1 MVYWEDGKMSAITE
15 EKLEAMMSYLSD
27 MININANMWKIVYM
41 LFEVAMLI
49 VIFIILPV
57 WTVKL
62 VRWAI
67 NEIFSK
73 K

>member
-1 MVYWEDGKMSAITE
+1 MSVITE
-15 EKLEAMMSYLSD
+15 EKLELMMSYLSD
-27 MININANMWKIVYM
+27 IISINANMWKIVYM
-41 LFEVAMLI
+41 FFEVIMLI
-49 VIFIILPV
+49 TLFIILPV
-57 WTVKL
+57 WTIKL

>member
-1 MVYWEDGKMSAITE
+1 MVYREDDKMSAITE
-15 EKLEAMMSYLSD
+15 EKLEMMMSYLSD
-27 MININANMWKIVYM
+27 IINVNANMWRIIYM
-41 LFEVAMLI
+41 LFEVLMLI
-49 VIFIILPV
+49 TIFIIIPV
-57 WTVKL
+57 WTIKL

>member
-1 MVYWEDGKMSAITE
+1 MSAVTE
-15 EKLEAMMSYLSD
+15 EKLELMMSYLSD
-27 MININANMWKIVYM
+27 IINVNANMWKVVYM
-41 LFEVAMLI
+41 LFEVVMLI
-49 VIFIILPV
+49 TIFIILPV
-57 WTVKL
+57 WTIKL

>member
-1 MVYWEDGKMSAITE
+1 MSLVTE
-15 EKLEAMMSYLSD
+15 EKLELMMSYLSD
-27 MININANMWKIVYM
+27 IVNVNANMWKVVYM
-41 LFEVAMLI
+41 LFEVVMLI
-49 VIFIILPV
+49 TIFIILPV
-57 WTVKL
+57 WTIKL

>member
-1 MVYWEDGKMSAITE
+1 MSLVTE
-15 EKLEAMMSYLSD
+15 AKLEIMMGHIADILK
-27 MININANMWKIVYM
+27 INANMWKVVYM
-41 LFEVAMLI
+41 LFEVAVLPILFI
-49 VIFIILPV
+49 VMPV
-57 WTVKL
+57 WVVKL

>member
-15 EKLEAMMSYLSD
+15 EKLELMMSYLSD